1 MKSRF
6 IAVSMMTLTLAA
18 ATYAQP
24 PQGFRRPGAQAGQ
37 QGAQAGQQGAEE
49 RPDRGARP
57 EKFITRMLQLDATQQ
72 NQLHTY
78 LEESRVASQPLR
90 EQLPD
95 LRKSLMEAIKANDTA
110 QIDSLTTQIANL
122 EQQLSAIRAKTA
134 AKTYA
139 MLTEEQKAE
148 VGPGLG
154 MLLNG
159 GFGPMGRGD
168 RGPGPGGRGPNGP
181 PPSAPAPQQ

>member
-1 MKSRF
+1 M
-6 IAVSMMTLTLAA
+6 ITLTLAA

-24 PQGFRRPGAQAGQ
+24 PQGFGRPGAQAGQ

-49 RPDRGARP
+49 RPDRGARL
-57 EKFITRMLQLDATQQ
+57 EKIITRMLQLDATQQ
-72 NQLHTY
+72 NQLHTF

-90 EQLPD
+90 EQMPD
-95 LRKSLMEAIKANDTA
+95 LHKSLMDAIKANDTA

-134 AKTYA
+134 AKIYA
-139 MLTEEQKAE
+139 MLTDEQKAE

-159 GFGPMGRGD
+159 GFGPMGRGG
-168 RGPGPGGRGPNGP
+168 RGPGGRGPGGP
-181 PPSAPAPQQ
+181 PPSAPAPPQ